1 MRFMA
6 VLAGALLL
14 AGSAAAQLPR
24 VPLAPGV
31 EVPSLGPALG
41 GVGDALGG
49 LADPRALADSRLL
62 RLRDLVRTHPRD
74 LALDPSGAPVIRDEV
89 LAVAVSP
96 QALTQ
101 AQAAGFRIVRSETLE
116 GLDLAISVLAPPS
129 GMNPTEAVRR
139 LRKLDPAGQYDFNHL
154 YFGAGETTGPSP
166 QAPRPGSARRAAR
179 IGMIDTGLDPTQ
191 PALRGVAIEQ
201 RGFAPG
207 GVKPAAHGAAVASL
221 IAGRVGGFSGS
232 APGSALYVADV
243 YGAGPRGGSAEA
255 VVRAFAWL
263 AQSDVQV
270 INVSLIGPSNA
281 ALLAAVGA
289 SQRRGANV
297 VAAVGNDGPAAP
309 PMYPASYP
317 GVVAVTGVDS
327 RDRVL
332 VEAGRAAHVD
342 FAAPGANILAADG
355 KGGLVTV
362 RGTSFAAPLVA
373 GRLAQLRADFG
384 RDAAVEALGRQAR
397 DLGAKGPD
405 KVFGRGLV
413 GEDVRLTVRR

>member
-1 MRFMA
+1 LRF
-6 VLAGALLL
+6 LAALATMLAL

-31 EVPSLGPALG
+31 EVPSLGPVLGDVG
-41 GVGDALGG
+41 GVIGG

-62 RLRDLVRTHPRD
+62 RLRDLVRANPRD
-74 LALDPSGAPVIRDEV
+74 LALDPGGAPVIRDEV

-96 QALTQ
+96 QALTR
-101 AQAAGFRIVRSETLE
+101 AQAAGFRVLRSETLE
-116 GLDLAISVLAPPS
+116 GLDLAISVLTPPS

-166 QAPRPGSARRAAR
+166 QAPRPGSARRASR

-270 INVSLIGPSNA
+270 INVSLVGPSNA
-281 ALLAAVGA
+281 ALQAAVGA

-373 GRLAQLRADFG
+373 GRLAQLRADLG
-384 RDAAVEALGRQAR
+384 RDAAVEALGHQAR

>member
-96 QALTQ
+96 EALTQ

-166 QAPRPGSARRAAR
+166 QAPRPASARRAAR

-191 PALRGVAIEQ
+191 PTLRGVTIEQ

-373 GRLAQLRADFG
+373 GRLAQLRADLG